1 MDVKCH
7 FTDAETYVGRVEV
20 YSLGAVFPFLPSRFH
35 LSLFSAEKQAD
46 RVRDEVSRPVH
57 RSFSRV
63 ACFTVMRSLRD
74 CCGETS
80 LENHFIGVKL
90 ASALTFHYL

>member
-1 MDVKCH
+1 MRFYARFTVH
-7 FTDAETYVGRVEV
+7 FT
-20 YSLGAVFPFLPSRFH
+20 
-35 LSLFSAEKQAD
+35 
-46 RVRDEVSRPVH
+46 
-57 RSFSRV
+57 RV